1 MSAGT
6 PPIQSAPPPS
16 GLSTGAT
23 YGFAAAGAMGII
35 QGWMASEQAS
45 QQNVALI
52 NAQTTAYK
60 QMAEYTRST
69 MGRNQVFR
77 EFNEFERNNIGL
89 QALSSKKIA
98 KAEANRVAGSFRAAQ
113 ADSGVAMSGSKQLL
127 AENIARLNRD
137 NERNLGSNI
146 ANAYMQ
152 SAMQYREQIFANDQS
167 NRQVIQQYQNQ
178 INAYNNNMVDATI
191 AGISGSISGVG
202 TGINIA
208 TGINSLQDPVGRST
222 YFGGNPS

>member
-6 PPIQSAPPPS
+6 PVG
-16 GLSTGAT
+16 GLTGAD
-23 YGFAAAGAMGII
+23 YGMLAGGAMGII

-45 QQNVALI
+45 QQNIALI
-52 NAQTTAYK
+52 NAQAVAYK

-69 MGRNQVFR
+69 MGRYDVFR

-89 QALSSKKIA
+89 QALSTKRIA
-98 KAEANRVAGSFRAAQ
+98 RAESNRVAGSFRAAQ

-152 SAMQYREQIFANDQS
+152 SAMQYREQIFANDQ
-167 NRQVIQQYQNQ
+167 NNKQIVQQYQNQ
-178 INAYNNNMVDATI
+178 INSYNNSMVNATV
-191 AGISGSISGVG
+191 AGISGTISGIG

-208 TGINSLQDPVGRST
+208 TGIHSLQDPVGRSS
-222 YFGGNPS
+222 YFGGTDR